1 MDYRKRLEKFGKLE
15 NKRFKK
21 IYEVNARSNAKI
33 AKMEKRDNDLNA
45 RANAKIANEST
56 KFRVT
61 RIAQDLVLSNTISL
75 EELSQL
81 DIQYKTMS
89 QICESITKKFGKTRL
104 EHLDKNRILS
114 LSEMDDF
121 EVGELIDLSS
131 ITSSI
136 SRKRKE
142 EGKDSWVWDAVEVK
156 ERRKKS
162 KEKLKK
168 SKEKMKEMEKYFK
181 ENQDKIYQ
189 NAMKSMEEFE
199 KKFNLK

>member
-1 MDYRKRLEKFGKLE
+1 VDYRKRLEKFDKLQ

-21 IYEVNARSNAKI
+21 IYEVNARANAKI

-89 QICESITKKFGKTRL
+89 EICESITKKFGKTRL

-162 KEKLKK
+162 KEKIKEAEKCHKETVEKLLKK
-168 SKEKMKEMEKYFK
+168 IKR
-181 ENQDKIYQ
+181 
-189 NAMKSMEEFE
+189 KS
-199 KKFNLK
+199 NII